1 MEPADFTLCLNARL
15 GRDYLKNYHALRAEL
30 VSVSGSAFIRLSP
43 YDQWILYAYYRH
55 HERHS
60 AAVCLEYRRRVSELN
75 APLPQQAGRAFA
87 RWLKIRSSISSSAS
101 VQIRNQVQGT
111 STKRA
116 SSKQF
121 EVLAQARPDPDPV
134 LLAKIVIDLAK
145 YLEQD
150 HESESAS
157 RESVQL
163 TPWSEAPYSRSRLTI
178 VSAVKPSCLPISS
191 SVRPCS

>member
-1 MEPADFTLCLNARL
+1 MPRL
-15 GRDYLKNYHALRAEL
+15 SDRDYLKNYHALRAEL

-87 RWLKIRSSISSSAS
+87 RWLKIRSSMSGSAS
-101 VQIRNQVQGT
+101 VRFRDHVQV
-111 STKRA
+111 A
-116 SSKQF
+116 SSKRVSSKQL
-121 EVLAQARPDPDPV
+121 EVLAQVRPDPDPV

-145 YLEQD
+145 YLE
-150 HESESAS
+150 ESE
-157 RESVQL
+157 
-163 TPWSEAPYSRSRLTI
+163 
-178 VSAVKPSCLPISS
+178 ISKTDN
-191 SVRPCS
+191 